1 MWMQRPVTGSLLGIG
16 VFLGIGAML
25 SADANALPRALLRQE
40 LEGSLRKWIVR
51 DRQGN
56 YLLLSPRIGSETRG
70 GFSLRMSQ
78 GSSPESLRDFGPAYA
93 LEPPLKER
101 GVLISAGISLDHQDR
116 IHVVWSTVTGLTGY
130 AVVNFPGAGGTD
142 LLWQN
147 PQTKISRSTCP
158 GGRVLQ
164 DRGHCEGSGRKRLV
178 HLDRVDIGS
187 PGVDPSGPCP

>member
-1 MWMQRPVTGSLLGIG
+1 MWMQRPVTECLLGIR

-56 YLLLSPRIGSETRG
+56 YLLLSPRHGSGTRG

-93 LEPPLKER
+93 LEPPLEER
-101 GVLISAGISLDHQDR
+101 GFLISAGLTLDRQDR
-116 IHVVWSTVTGLTGY
+116 IHMVWSTVTGLTGY
-130 AVVNFPGAGGTD
+130 AVVDFPGAGGTD

-147 PQTKISRSTCP
+147 PGTKFPGALVLADEYSRI
-158 GGRVLQ
+158 GDIARAA
-164 DRGHCEGSGRKRLV
+164 DGSV
-178 HLDRVDIGS
+178 WFT
-187 PGVDPSGPCP
+187 